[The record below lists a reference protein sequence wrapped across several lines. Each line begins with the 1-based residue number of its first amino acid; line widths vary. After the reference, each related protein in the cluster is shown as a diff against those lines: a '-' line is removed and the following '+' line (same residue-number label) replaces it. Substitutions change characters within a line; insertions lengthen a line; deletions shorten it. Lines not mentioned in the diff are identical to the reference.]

1 MRIIKIESDKLKKIL
16 EDRQVIFDN
25 IGEINKV
32 IVAKDKE
39 RTAEGYKMDKLKEK
53 TADILKKQN
62 LDLEEFEDIG
72 AVKLVKGEIV
82 LEIFDYVEEYKKQLR
97 DERAKKAK

>member
-72 AVKLVKGEIV
+72 AVKLIKGEIV

>member
-1 MRIIKIESDKLKKIL
+1 MKKIL

-97 DERAKKAK
+97 DERAKRAK

>member
-1 MRIIKIESDKLKKIL
+1 MRIIKIENDKLKKIL

-62 LDLEEFEDIG
+62 LVLEEFEDIG

>member
-1 MRIIKIESDKLKKIL
+1 MRIIKIENDKLKKIL

>member
-1 MRIIKIESDKLKKIL
+1 MRIIKIENDKLKKIL

-72 AVKLVKGEIV
+72 AVKLIKGEIV